1 MYYVYILYSK
11 EYNRTYVGQTRAIE
25 RRILEHNTGKNK
37 STLPYLPWQIIHQEI
52 FKTREEA
59 IDREKYLKTSA
70 GRRFIKN
77 KLFDSQNNLKEH

>member
-37 STLPYLPWQIIHQEI
+37 STRPYLPWQIIHQEI
-52 FKTREEA
+52 FKTQEEA

-77 KLFDSQNNLKEH
+77 KLFDSQNNLKEY